1 MFDLKETE
9 LFVNK
14 AIGTLAVLG
23 LLAGAAMARPDL
35 NAFLNKKVETTA
47 QLVAQARSDKEVM
60 DRFMRHYGMT
70 RAEVINF
77 LGSLKPDTIRQEGVY
92 AVYSVPEGG
101 RIKLRVERLKQGEK
115 VFSSQDGEP
124 QMILKCGNP
133 LTMGPKTVVASNRTP
148 VTTTEV
154 MVEESPLVITTAIEA
169 ESEPLVVMQP
179 AEPQYTLVTPPTTQG
194 PDVDAIPFVTPSGF
208 NPLPLALGG
217 LLFLDNGSSSSNPVP
232 EPMTIAAFGAGVAYL
247 GVRRRR
253 KAAK

>member
-1 MFDLKETE
+1 MFDLKEME
-9 LFVNK
+9 LFFTK

-23 LLAGAAMARPDL
+23 LLAGAAVARPDL
-35 NAFLNKKVETTA
+35 NAFLNKKVDTTA

-70 RAEVINF
+70 RSEVIEY
-77 LGSLKPDTIRQEGVY
+77 LGTLRPSTIKQEGVY

-101 RIKLRVERLKQGEK
+101 RIKLRMERLKAGEK
-115 VFSSQDGEP
+115 VFASQDGEP

-133 LTMGPKTVVASNRTP
+133 LTMGPKTVIAANQTP

-169 ESEPLVVMQP
+169 ESEPLVLMQP
-179 AEPQYTLVTPPTTQG
+179 AEPQYTLVTPPTTQD

-217 LLFLDNGSSSSNPVP
+217 LLFLDNGGGSNNPVP
-232 EPMTIAAFGAGVAYL
+232 EPMTIAAFGAGIAYL
-247 GVRRRR
+247 GMRKR